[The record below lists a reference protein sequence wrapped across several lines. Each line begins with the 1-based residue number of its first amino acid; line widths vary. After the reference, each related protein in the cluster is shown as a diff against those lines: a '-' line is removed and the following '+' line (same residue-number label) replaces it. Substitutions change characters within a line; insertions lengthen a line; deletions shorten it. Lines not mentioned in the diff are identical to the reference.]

1 MNVVKEIERITALE
15 LSNGIIGG
23 VTNGSWHDKYKN
35 SAWVY
40 LGGLSTELTEGDIIC
55 VMSQWGEIE
64 DINLVRE
71 KGSGKSMGFAFIKY
85 EDQRSTILAVDNFNG
100 IKLVGRVLRCD
111 HVDKYKLPKEVR
123 EREEEMLEANPTADV
138 DIGPGHAYKAKT
150 LASQYTIEQGI
161 DLWAPA
167 GGSSSKQQQHQEY
180 LDGSAEDISRD
191 EERRE
196 KRHKEKKVMKDKKDR
211 KHRHKDSVK
220 PSSPPPS
227 SSDRH
232 DKSHKK
238 PKYDDDGDDRRDE
251 PRGGHNYDRD
261 RVERPSDRDR
271 KEYDSLPSRDRGT
284 PPFTHIYASSLHLI
298 YSIVCLPTDFK
309 PPSDASFGST
319 ALSWRGRRDPA
330 SAASTTGGQAST
342 RPPYTNKAATSGGVP
357 AGGGGRDIGQGYGGM
372 NRLR

>member
-15 LSNGIIGG
+15 LSHGIIGG

-71 KGSGKSMGFAFIKY
+71 KGTGKSMGFAFIKY

-100 IKLVGRVLRCD
+100 IKLLGRVLRCD

-167 GGSSSKQQQHQEY
+167 GGTSSKQQQQQQLYSEGT
-180 LDGSAEDISRD
+180 DEDVDREDDRD
-191 EERRE
+191 E
-196 KRHKEKKVMKDKKDR
+196 KRAHKEKKVKKDKKDR
-211 KHRHKDSVK
+211 KHRHKDSVR
-220 PSSPPPS
+220 PSSPSSS

-232 DKSHKK
+232 DSSYKK
-238 PKYDDDGDDRRDE
+238 AKYDDDGADRRDE
-251 PRGGHNYDRD
+251 ARGGHNYDRD
-261 RVERPSDRDR
+261 RDRGDRVDRPSDRDR
-271 KEYDSLPSRDRGT
+271 TEYASQPSRDRGA
-284 PPFTHIYASSLHLI
+284 PSFTHVYTSSLLLI
-298 YSIVCLPTDFK
+298 
-309 PPSDASFGST
+309 
-319 ALSWRGRRDPA
+319 
-330 SAASTTGGQAST
+330 
-342 RPPYTNKAATSGGVP
+342 
-357 AGGGGRDIGQGYGGM
+357 
-372 NRLR
+372 